1 MAIDAMIDRFRATGC
16 AYAIDGKQGGRLLSP
31 LQQVDYRDF
40 AANPQDWGTSWASSI
55 GANDGWEVDV
65 TARCYT
71 ANTGTLIFGR
81 GTGSFMMQ
89 TTASGVLC
97 GFFCVDLQAT
107 STWTVESAFTNK
119 VTPVVWS
126 TLVGVTIKREIFS
139 IGEFH
144 AFKLVRGDSFVSVYF
159 DGALVAT
166 CNCTLIDNKPFNSLT
181 NDGNIQSITLKNS
194 DGTTVWQASQ
204 SEIYT
209 GWLLKPLAPIAGGAT
224 FEIKQG
230 LIQYGDD
237 TVSSDNSGNLV
248 SSNSTVL
255 SRRILVPVD
264 LRGYSGDFSIMWEG
278 DNTSNAATFAQA
290 GGGGAIKVTVQ
301 FVSPTTTTQGY
312 VTFGNGKTNATTYIP
327 SSALPPGKNKII
339 LTVNR
344 AEEQVRVYAN
354 GELAASGA
362 IPLILGALNPDATET
377 NLTVRLI
384 NGLSRFAF
392 WNRALSPEEVAAL

>member
-40 AANPQDWGTSWASSI
+40 AANPQDWRTSWADAI
-55 GANDGWEVDV
+55 GANEGWEVDI
-65 TARCYT
+65 TCRYDA
-71 ANTGTLIFGR
+71 TGNNPIMFGR
-81 GTGSFMMQ
+81 SYGRFMIKPYANSIVAAFYCFDFR
-89 TTASGVLC
+89 TPPTWVL
-97 GFFCVDLQAT
+97 
-107 STWTVESAFTNK
+107 ESAFSGK
-119 VTPVVWS
+119 VTSNVNDNSAYLNFTNAVFPPGVFH
-126 TLVGVTIKREIFS
+126 TLRLVC
-139 IGEFH
+139 GETT
-144 AFKLVRGDSFVSVYF
+144 ATVYL
-159 DGALVAT
+159 DNQLVAT
-166 CNCTLIDNKPFNSLT
+166 CTGTVTYDLPFVSLSG
-181 NDGNIQSITLKNS
+181 DGNIQSITLKNS
-194 DGTTVWQASQ
+194 TSTTVWQAPQ
-204 SEIYT
+204 SELYS
-209 GWLLKPLAPIAGGAT
+209 GWLLKPLAQVPDGAT

-230 LIQYGDD
+230 LIQYGDN

-248 SSNSTVL
+248 SSNPTAL

-264 LRGYSGDFSIMWEG
+264 LRGYTGDFTVMWDG
-278 DNTSNAATFAQA
+278 DNTSSTAIFAQA

-312 VTFGNGKTNATTYIP
+312 VTFGNGTTNATTYIP

-392 WNRALSPEEVAAL
+392 WNRALSPEEVVAL